1 MLHERT
7 RPENGVALTAG
18 GAMRAEDDRRVR
30 QKQTN
35 PSARF
40 LSPFWGTN
48 LKIFVA
54 DGRVAALSRSSL
66 GTELLERAQSHAR
79 IARPV
84 GRASASWGEA

>member
-1 MLHERT
+1 MLHERM

-30 QKQTN
+30 QKQPN
-35 PSARF
+35 PSGSF

-48 LKIFVA
+48 LKNFVA
-54 DGRVAALSRSSL
+54 SSRRAALSRSPL

-79 IARPV
+79 IVRPV

>member
-30 QKQTN
+30 QKQPN
-35 PSARF
+35 PSTRF

-48 LKIFVA
+48 LKNLRG
-54 DGRVAALSRSSL
+54 DRPESGP
-66 GTELLERAQSHAR
+66 LEEF
-79 IARPV
+79 I
-84 GRASASWGEA
+84 GD

>member
-1 MLHERT
+1 MLHERKC
-7 RPENGVALTAG
+7 PENGVALTAG

-30 QKQTN
+30 QEQPN
-35 PSARF
+35 PSAAF

-48 LKIFVA
+48 LKNLGTIEE
-54 DGRVAALSRSSL
+54 RAALSRSPL

-79 IARPV
+79 IVRPV

>member
-1 MLHERT
+1 MLHERI

-30 QKQTN
+30 QKQPN

-48 LKIFVA
+48 LKNFA
-54 DGRVAALSRSSL
+54 KTGAES
-66 GTELLERAQSHAR
+66 GPLEEP
-79 IARPV
+79 I
-84 GRASASWGEA
+84 GD